1 MKTIC
6 ILMNRVLI
14 FTIFFILTGCGMP
27 EGPVSLSGDVPEA
40 TGWTTE
46 TLITGLDQ
54 PWSMVWLPEG
64 DMLIT
69 ERRGTH
75 FAN

>member
-6 ILMNRVLI
+6 INMKYVLI

-40 TGWTTE
+40 SGWTTE
-46 TLITGLDQ
+46 TLLTELEQ
-54 PWSMVWLPEG
+54 PWSMVWLPG
-64 DMLIT
+64 
-69 ERRGTH
+69 G
-75 FAN
+75 